1 MTGLIGGG
9 NSLFT
14 TLAFALFAVLL
25 SAQSALAETTATLQA
40 SSTNPSSGKPE
51 HVYTINNMNVNGSTN
66 DFGYWNANLYAVV
79 NNSDNSSGASFA
91 FYAVSGKSNAYYIYN
106 YTASKWVTYTP
117 ASSYSNMQGFL
128 ALSDTKNESCY
139 FDVTQC
145 TNSSNTGY
153 QMRPYASNGTIDEDR
168 YLNFNG
174 GNGANTSKTVGL
186 WQDSGSSDKGACWI
200 LKEVVSNDIL
210 ISTDE
215 TNPEHVYTMRNA
227 NSDYVSSNLYR
238 VTSADDGALFA
249 FFAVS
254 GKTNVYYLY
263 NYSAQKWLT
272 HTLGSS
278 YTKGKDFVNNGDKS
292 ARREFYITTTSKDG
306 VSGVQIQPY
315 TSSGTVAANYLNF
328 YQGGGANVANTV
340 GNYTTG
346 GSGDAGSLWIFSE
359 VANPTHN
366 AVITSTTLATGTA
379 TNVTN
384 NGNTT
389 WKATK
394 NTAWEVATDI
404 DWDTQ
409 KLEVT
414 IDLDGVYAADN
425 QSSRCILC
433 VCGSDGSIGWNVGS
447 ANSIYFNYSATQV
460 QGYVLEGNNHNTGY
474 ITYNTNPVVFEYS
487 KAKGLTING
496 VQKHSATELATL
508 LSKSS
513 IKIGAGS
520 DAASATYTIRVLSL
534 DYVAAET
541 IVGNSIREDATN
553 TFSAQEGVEVS
564 LKRTLSPEYWNT
576 FCVPFNIDAA
586 TIADKFGADAKVCT
600 FGSMNGT
607 VMNFDAA
614 STIEAGKPY
623 LVKPAQDVVDP
634 TFTDVNIVNTD
645 PQRVGADGYYMQGV
659 FGVKTDLTVDGT
671 NLFLGDGDKFYKP
684 QGETS
689 AKMKGMRAYFIVPSG
704 TNFAAM
710 RANIDGTTTALDEID
725 VDVQPANSRI
735 YNLQGQFVGTSLE
748 GLYGVYVQ
756 DGKKILVK

>member
-1 MTGLIGGG
+1 MKFFNLHK
-9 NSLFT
+9 
-14 TLAFALFAVLL
+14 LFAIVALL
-25 SAQSALAETTATLQA
+25 CTTFVGKAVAETTATLQT
-40 SSTNPSSGKPE
+40 SSTAPSSGKPE

-66 DFGYWNANLYAVV
+66 DFGYWNENLYAVV
-79 NNSDNSSGASFA
+79 NNTDNSSGARFA

-117 ASSYSNMQGFL
+117 ATSYDNKKGFL
-128 ALSDTKNESCY
+128 TLSDTKNESCY
-139 FDVTQC
+139 FDITQC

-174 GNGANTSKTVGL
+174 GNGANTSFTVGL
-186 WQDSGSSDKGACWI
+186 WQDSGSADKGACWI
-200 LKEVVSNDIL
+200 LKEVVFSNIVA
-210 ISTDE
+210 STNE
-215 TNPEHVYTMRNA
+215 AKPEHVYNMHSAQN
-227 NSDYVSSNLYR
+227 DYVNTNLYR
-238 VTSADDGALFA
+238 VTTADEGALFA

-254 GKTNVYYLY
+254 GKTDVYYIY

-272 HTLGSS
+272 HTLSSS
-278 YTKGKDFVNNGDKS
+278 YTKGKDFVSNGEKT
-292 ARREFYITTTSKDG
+292 ARREFYITATSKDG
-306 VSGVQIQPY
+306 VNGVQIQPY

-328 YQGGGANVANTV
+328 YGGGGANVANTI

-346 GSGDAGSLWIFSE
+346 GSGDAGSLWIFTE
-359 VANPTHN
+359 VEN
-366 AVITSTTLATGTA
+366 ATTKAVVTSTTLAIGTA
-379 TNVTN
+379 TNLTYK
-384 NGNTT
+384 GNTT

-414 IDLDGVYAADN
+414 IDLNGVYAADN

-433 VCGSDGSIGWNVGS
+433 VCGSDGSIGWVDNS

-460 QGYVLEGNNHNTGY
+460 QGYVLEGNKYNTGY

-496 VQKHSATELATL
+496 VQKHNATQLATL

-513 IKIGAGS
+513 IKIGS
-520 DAASATYTIRVLSL
+520 TNEAASATYTIRVLSL
-534 DYVAAET
+534 DYAESET
-541 IVGNSIREDATN
+541 IIGNSIREDATN

-564 LKRTLSPEYWNT
+564 LKRTLSSEYWNT
-576 FCVPFNIDAA
+576 FCVPFDIDAA
-586 TIADKFGADAKVCT
+586 TITDMFGADAKVRT
-600 FGSMNGT
+600 FDSMNGT
-607 VMNFDAA
+607 VMNFAPSA
-614 STIEAGKPY
+614 TIEAGKPY

-634 TFTDVNIVNTD
+634 TFTDVNIQTTD

-684 QGETS
+684 AGETS
-689 AKMKGMRAYFIVPSG
+689 AKMKGMRAFFIVPSG
-704 TNFAAM
+704 TNYSAM
-710 RANIDGTTTALDEID
+710 RANIDGSTTALDEID
-725 VDVQPANSRI
+725 VDVEQSTDRRI
-735 YNLQGQFVGTSLE
+735 YNLQGQFVGTRLE
-748 GLYGVYVQ
+748 GLHGVYVQ
-756 DGKKILVK
+756 NGKKILVK